1 MSKKLSIFTTAT
13 LALATLALLSLAYA
27 TEFSSTDSSCELV
40 NTNLIRHGIKMVR
53 TYEQG
58 DFTRS
63 FIETMKMS

>member
-27 TEFSSTDSSCELV
+27 TESSSTNSSCELV
-40 NTNLIRHGIKMVR
+40 NTNLIRHGIKMVS